1 VVIANPSI
9 AVGVA
14 LSGLLACVV
23 ALEGPAHA
31 SMPNAS
37 AVSVNTPVCSYGRVD
52 VAALDGRPGM
62 KFFLDGAEAFRRQD
76 YHHAIYMYK
85 VAASWADKSAEY
97 DLGLVY
103 FRGEGVP
110 VDRPLGTAWMVLAAE
125 RGNSLYVRARNLMVS
140 LLTDAEFER
149 MNELWNGLEKTYGD
163 DGLALRRA
171 KFYSAWVG
179 AHDRTGTHLANGIAG
194 NVRDAAL
201 GPGGSLQQM
210 PIASVDDAMGH
221 DRPGRGYRPDDP
233 ESLKCPTGTVKVEPL
248 QQVKTD
254 YAGPGSSTQPASS
267 GAPSLNPDPVK
278 RNPGGPA

>member
-1 VVIANPSI
+1 MMMKPSTAI
-9 AVGVA
+9 GAA

-23 ALEGPAHA
+23 ALEGLAHA
-31 SMPNAS
+31 STPKAS

-52 VAALDGRPGM
+52 VASLDGRPGM
-62 KFFLDGAEAFRRQD
+62 KYFLDGAEAFGRKD

-110 VDRPLGTAWMVLAAE
+110 VDRPLGAAWMVLAAE

-194 NVRDAAL
+194 NVRDAIL
-201 GPGGSLQQM
+201 GPGGSLQQT
-210 PIASVDDAMGH
+210 PIASVEDALGH
-221 DRPGRGYRPDDP
+221 VHAGQDYRLDDP
-233 ESLKCPTGTVKVEPL
+233 ESLKCPTGTVKGEPL

-254 YAGPGSSTQPASS
+254 DAGPEPSAQPASS
-267 GAPSLNPDPVK
+267 GAPALNRDPIRK
-278 RNPGGPA
+278 NQGGPA

>member
-1 VVIANPSI
+1 MTKSSTAIGA
-9 AVGVA
+9 A

-31 SMPNAS
+31 STPKAS

-52 VAALDGRPGM
+52 VASLDGRPGM
-62 KFFLDGAEAFRRQD
+62 KYFLDGAEAFSRKD

-110 VDRPLGTAWMVLAAE
+110 VDRPLGAAWMVLAAE
-125 RGNSLYVRARNLMVS
+125 SGNSLYVRARNLMVS

-163 DGLALRRA
+163 DGPALRRA
-171 KFYSAWVG
+171 KFYSAWMA
-179 AHDRTGTHLANGIAG
+179 AHRTGTHLPNGIAG
-194 NVRDAAL
+194 NVRDAL
-201 GPGGSLQQM
+201 LEPGGSLQQT
-210 PIASVDDAMGH
+210 PIASVDDAMDH
-221 DRPGRGYRPDDP
+221 ARTGRGYRLDDP

-248 QQVKTD
+248 QQVKVD
-254 YAGPGSSTQPASS
+254 GGGAPESSAQPARS
-267 GAPSLNPDPVK
+267 GAPALNRDPIRK
-278 RNPGGPA
+278 NPGGPA